1 MLIDDIKKRAVA
13 AAKAGDT
20 VTRDV
25 LRFALGELQTAEATK
40 NRALREEESAATL
53 RKLIESNEE
62 TMRALVVAACAEPD
76 PVVADLA
83 RTARDGDADSFVV
96 LEDALRERGRDER
109 IAVLRREI
117 EILAS
122 LLPGPSLLSP

>member
-1 MLIDDIKKRAVA
+1 MLVDEIRKRAAA
-13 AAKAGDT
+13 AAKQGDI

-25 LRFALGELQTAEATK
+25 LRFALGELQ
-40 NRALREEESAATL
+40 NRAISEEEGVATL
-53 RKLIESNEE
+53 RQLITSNEG
-62 TMRALVVAACAEPD
+62 TMSALVGAACADPD

-83 RTARDGDADSFVV
+83 RHARDGDVDSLVV

-117 EILAS
+117 AILSS
-122 LLPGPSLLSP
+122 LMHP

>member
-1 MLIDDIKKRAVA
+1 MPSSARGSDLSRGDDASHAVDASLLERLGQPLHYRRMLVDDIKKRAVA
-13 AAKAGDT
+13 AAKEGDT

-76 PVVADLA
+76 
-83 RTARDGDADSFVV
+83 
-96 LEDALRERGRDER
+96 
-109 IAVLRREI
+109 
-117 EILAS
+117 
-122 LLPGPSLLSP
+122 